1 MADERTLLV
10 PGTQATT
17 LRDHKGNIV
26 YNAVRVQLLIGLGDI
41 GDRDPDELGKLV
53 GMEHT
58 PGRLKPMRTSLED
71 GTHIVK
77 GDVLRTP
84 YNGLPVTDWFR
95 YDWRA
100 DLRFNANRLLQ
111 FLREESEPGLRWNLI
126 GHSQGGLVIVLASKL
141 AQSPREFASMVGR
154 VVLVGTPLAG
164 TVRAVEA
171 ILFGRADMGK
181 KNLRGLLAAAR
192 TWPAIYQMLPAWPAA
207 VRADGSPRPP
217 THQFIWPKGWGNLLK
232 ATDPIQADLLLRARE
247 TQALLTGPF
256 SHLVPAVDTLTIMG
270 RRQRTPLSVPFV
282 RGRYKQEYKNQKGD
296 GHVPERITTTHIG
309 AAKFDRRK
317 TYEGRINAHAMLCLD
332 SDVQDLIR
340 KFFKQQLLPL
350 PTT

>member
-1 MADERTLLV
+1 MADERTLLI
-10 PGTQATT
+10 PGTLATT
-17 LRDHKGNIV
+17 LRDHRGHTV
-26 YNAVRVQLLIGLGDI
+26 YNAVRVQLLIGRGDI

-58 PGRLKPMRTSLED
+58 PGRLKPLRTSLED

-100 DLRFNANRLLQ
+100 DLRLSANQLLQ
-111 FLREESEPGLRWNLI
+111 FLREEAEPGSRWNLI

-164 TVRAVEA
+164 TVKAVEA

-181 KNLRGLLAAAR
+181 ENLPGLVAAAR
-192 TWPAIYQMLPAWPAA
+192 TWPAIYQMLPAWKAA
-207 VRADGSPRPP
+207 VGADGSPRPF
-217 THQFIWPKGWGNLLK
+217 TKQFIWPDGWGDLLN
-232 ATDPIQADLLLRARE
+232 ADDPIRADLLLRARE

-270 RRQRTPLSVPFV
+270 RRQLTPVSVPL
-282 RGRYKQEYKNQKGD
+282 GQEGYIQTYKHQKGD
-296 GHVPERITTTHIG
+296 GHVPERITTDHVG
-309 AAKFDRRK
+309 DSPFVRRK
-317 TYEGRINAHAMLCLD
+317 TYEGRIKAHAMLCSD
-332 SDVQDLIR
+332 PDVQALIR
-340 KFFKQQLLPL
+340 KFFKQRLLPL

>member
-17 LRDHKGNIV
+17 LRDHRGNTV
-26 YNAVRVQLLIGLGDI
+26 YNAVRVQLLIGRIDI

-53 GMEHT
+53 GMEHA
-58 PGRLKPMRTSLED
+58 PGRLKPVRTSLED

-111 FLREESEPGLRWNLI
+111 FLREEAEPGLRWNLI

-154 VVLVGTPLAG
+154 VVLVGTPFAG
-164 TVRAVEA
+164 TVRALEA

-181 KNLRGLLAAAR
+181 RNLQGLLAAAR

-207 VRADGSPRPP
+207 VSANGSPRPLGR
-217 THQFIWPKGWGNLLK
+217 QFIWPAGWGNLLK
-232 ATDPIQADLLLRARE
+232 AADPIQADLLLRTRE

-270 RRQRTPLSVPFV
+270 RRHLTPISVPFV
-282 RGRYKQEYKNQKGD
+282 RGRYTQKYKKQKGD
-296 GHVPERITTTHIG
+296 GYVPERITTAHIG
-309 AAKFDRRK
+309 AACGFRR
-317 TYEGRINAHAMLCLD
+317 T
-332 SDVQDLIR
+332 
-340 KFFKQQLLPL
+340 
-350 PTT
+350 